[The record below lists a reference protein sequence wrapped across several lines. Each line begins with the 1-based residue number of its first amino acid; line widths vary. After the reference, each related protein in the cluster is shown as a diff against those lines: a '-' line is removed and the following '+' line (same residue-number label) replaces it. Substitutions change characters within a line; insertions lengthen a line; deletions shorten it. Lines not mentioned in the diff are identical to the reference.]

1 MQKLVLL
8 AALLLATTSVAT
20 AQKKGKKE
28 KELVVEFGKVPQE
41 DMAMTIYPL
50 DSSAEAVVLAAKG
63 RLAIEQS
70 NDGGMQLNYQF
81 FRRVKLLKKSA
92 FATEG
97 DIKISYYSKD
107 RYEDLRRIKAAVIQ
121 PDGTRQE
128 LTKKEFFEEKST
140 KNYTT
145 KKFAF
150 PNLKEGSIIEYEYEL
165 ISQNLRTLKDWQF
178 QENIPVRHSELWLSI
193 PQYFE
198 YVYLFRGR
206 HPLKK
211 GEVMED
217 NMTSTIKVAIQ
228 KLSADSVP
236 ALKPEGNYITTMG
249 DYVSQIN
256 LQLSRIN
263 YPDGRI
269 ESIMTNWK
277 DVAEKLHRN
286 EYLGEQMRKKSN
298 YGDVWRAVKPLV
310 ETAKTDDEK
319 IKIIYDYLCK
329 NVNWDD
335 DNFSEYS
342 YEESLND
349 AFKKK
354 KANSGQLN
362 MMLIACLSE
371 LNIKAYP
378 MLVSTRQHGRPIT
391 IYPIMDQFNH
401 LVCYIERADKSLI
414 VDVGNVHRPVGLPRM
429 STLNG
434 KGWILDK
441 ENPRWVNIAAPL
453 SNEVSLATFKLD
465 EEGTLTG
472 SISMNYRGYAAVS
485 ERGNEDE
492 KHEKTKKA
500 LAKDFP
506 DIKIDSITTANLEN
520 TTEPYKRTVYCA
532 IPNAATTAGDLIY
545 IKPSLK
551 TDFDENPFKQPKRE
565 YPIEFPHP
573 FKDQFVLNLTM
584 PDGYVVEEMPKSIKA
599 NLPDNGGTF
608 HYLSSIT
615 GNTIQL
621 TVKIQVDKLRFEAE
635 DYDIVKEFFNQIATK
650 SAEQI
655 VLKKKAN

>member
-1 MQKLVLL
+1 MQKLLL
-8 AALLLATTSVAT
+8 LVALLVATTTFAT

-41 DMAMTIYPL
+41 DMTMTIYAL

-107 RYEDLRRIKAAVIQ
+107 RYEDLRRVKAAVIQ

-128 LTKKEFFEEKST
+128 LTKKEFFEEKVSAERT
-140 KNYTT
+140 A

-165 ISQNLRTLKDWQF
+165 ISKNLSTLKEWQF

-198 YVYLFRGR
+198 YIYLFRGR

-211 GEVMED
+211 GEVQED

-228 KLSADSVP
+228 KLSSDSVP
-236 ALKPEGNYITTMG
+236 ALKPEGDYITTMS
-249 DYVSQIN
+249 DYVSQVN
-256 LQLSRIN
+256 FQLSRIN
-263 YPDGRI
+263 YPDGRT
-269 ESIMTNWK
+269 ESVMKDWK
-277 DVAEKLHRN
+277 DVAEKLYKN
-286 EYLGEQMRKKSN
+286 ESMGEQIRKKSN

-335 DNFSEYS
+335 DNYSEYS
-342 YEESLND
+342 RESLND

-354 KANSGQLN
+354 KANSGELN

-371 LNIKAYP
+371 VDVKAYP
-378 MLVSTRQHGRPIT
+378 MLVSTRGHGRPVT

-401 LVCYIERADKSLI
+401 LVCYIERDGKPLI
-414 VDVGNVHRPVGLPRM
+414 IDVGNSHRPVGLPRM
-429 STLNG
+429 SSLNDQ
-434 KGWILDK
+434 GWVVDK
-441 ENPRWVNIAAPL
+441 DNPRWVKITPPL
-453 SNEVSLATFKLD
+453 SNEVSLASFKLD
-465 EEGTLTG
+465 DEGTLTG
-472 SISMNYRGYAAVS
+472 SISSNYRGYAAVS

-506 DIKIDSITTANLEN
+506 DIRIDSITTANLEN
-520 TTEPYKRTVYCA
+520 TAEPYKRIVYCA

-565 YPIEFPHP
+565 YPVEFPHP

-584 PDGYVVEEMPKSIKA
+584 PDGYAVEEMPKSIKA
-599 NLPDNGGTF
+599 NLPNNGGTF
-608 HYLSSIT
+608 QYATSVT
-615 GNTIQL
+615 GNVIQL
-621 TVKIQVDKLRFEAE
+621 MVKIQLDKLRFEPE